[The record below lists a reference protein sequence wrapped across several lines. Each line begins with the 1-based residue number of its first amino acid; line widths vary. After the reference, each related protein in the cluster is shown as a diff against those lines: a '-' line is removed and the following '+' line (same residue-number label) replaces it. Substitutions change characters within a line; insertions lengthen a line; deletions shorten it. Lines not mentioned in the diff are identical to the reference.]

1 MACESNRTVMSQQEV
16 DQLGREIEAKRNV
29 LEIFLE
35 RSLLND
41 GGWWLLCWSDLLR
54 RLWRPL
60 HGALR
65 RLLLLRWTSDLLS
78 HDHRRDSRSL
88 VHRRRAQHHGHG
100 HEARRVV
107 SRFHREASWAP
118 PETAR
123 LGQRAARGVTIYRP
137 GSAFV

>member
-1 MACESNRTVMSQQEV
+1 MSQQEV

-65 RLLLLRWTSDLLS
+65 RLLLLLLRWTNDLLS
-78 HDHRRDSRSL
+78 RRWS
-88 VHRRRAQHHGHG
+88 
-100 HEARRVV
+100 
-107 SRFHREASWAP
+107 
-118 PETAR
+118 
-123 LGQRAARGVTIYRP
+123 
-137 GSAFV
+137 